1 MPYKLSTDAPG
12 CDGVAVVK
20 TSSGEVMGCHRNV
33 SDAEDQL
40 TALRISEGEYRAES
54 FRPTSEMADEAQQG
68 LDWRAEFGRGGT
80 MVGVA
85 RARDISNRTELSAD
99 TVRRMVSFFARHEVD
114 KDAEGFRAGEDGYP
128 SAGRIAWALW
138 GGDPGRAW
146 AIKIFEA
153 SQPEGR
159 AVGDASTPAPKSDQ
173 IKGSQKNPSGSAST
187 KTGGIKLSESAEK
200 GLVNKTAAH
209 NDKMKTDGRPDWT
222 RVTVGA
228 LRAVYRRG
236 AGAFSVSHRPGVTRG
251 QWAMAR
257 VNAFLYL
264 SAKGKPE
271 NNAYVSDYD
280 LLNRGHPK
288 YSEKKGMK
296 MNDETFEMRAEM
308 EDIGLT
314 PVQITQYHDDM
325 DLVHIFG
332 KYSQDIGAGG
342 AFYLRESP
350 FAELGLMCGSCAHYE
365 GGACHIV
372 AGEIYDDGLCKR
384 WIIPEKLISEV
395 EPAETMDEGDEE
407 DEMNGM
413 GYLKKDDDDKMSVR
427 YSDLEMPRRRVQN
440 RDVEFRTVSVGSIE
454 VRSAG
459 EGMPMNFRGYAA
471 VFNAPSEPLPFTETI
486 RPGAFKRSLQS
497 GREVRMFVNHNT
509 DMVLGS
515 TRSGTIR
522 VTEDQRGLLVEGE
535 LPDTTYARDLS
546 ALMQRGDVHGMS
558 FGFSVPRG
566 GDTFTENGAQ
576 RLLSE
581 VILHEV
587 SVVTGFPAYPD
598 TTGATVRAASTDQK
612 IDEPSAGT
620 VPVSVAR
627 RLNDLYARKA

>member
-12 CDGVAVVK
+12 CDGIAVVK
-20 TSSGEVMGCHRNV
+20 TLSGEVMGCHRNV

-40 TALRISEGEYRAES
+40 TALRISEDEYRAES
-54 FRPTSEMADEAQQG
+54 FRPTSDMAAEAQQG

-146 AIKIFEA
+146 ATEIYDATE
-153 SQPEGR
+153 PEGR
-159 AVGDASTPAPKSDQ
+159 AVGDASTPAPLSDQ
-173 IKGSQKNPSGSAST
+173 ITGSKKNPSGSAST
-187 KTGGIKLSESAEK
+187 TTGGIELSESAEK
-200 GLVNKTAAH
+200 GLVNKTAEH

-222 RVTVGA
+222 LVTVGA

-236 AGAFSVSHRPGVTRG
+236 AGAFSTSHRPGVTRG

-288 YSEKKGMK
+288 YSEKKGMT
-296 MNDETFEMRAEM
+296 MNDENFEVSAEM
-308 EDIGLT
+308 DGLDLS
-314 PVQITQYHDDM
+314 PVQTTQYHDDM

-342 AFYLRESP
+342 AFYLRQSP

-365 GGACHIV
+365 GGGCHIV
-372 AGEIYDDGLCKR
+372 AGEIYEDGLCKR
-384 WIIPEKLISEV
+384 WIIPENMIVDAEPVDEIV
-395 EPAETMDEGDEE
+395 ESDETEE
-407 DEMNGM
+407 NGM
-413 GYLKKDDDDKMSVR
+413 GYMKKDDEEEMSVR

-459 EGMPMNFRGYAA
+459 EGLPMNFRGYAA

-486 RPGAFKRSLQS
+486 RPGAFKRSLQA

-522 VTEDQRGLLVEGE
+522 VTEDKRGLLVEGE

-546 ALMQRGDVHGMS
+546 VLMQRGDVHGMS

-566 GDTFTENGAQ
+566 GDSWSQDGAQ
-576 RLLSE
+576 RELGE

-598 TTGATVRAASTDQK
+598 TSGATVRATET
-612 IDEPSAGT
+612 EPEIVETPAGN